1 MKVGGIVARQPNIL
15 FLFPDQLRADFLGCY
30 GAAFARTPA
39 IDALAAE
46 STVYER
52 AASMHPVCIPAR
64 AALLTGCNAVS
75 TGVLTNNYWLRPD
88 HEGCG
93 MPSWPTL
100 LSRAGYHTEGI
111 GKMHFIPWD
120 DPEGFAHRVVSED
133 KRHIHIQDDYA
144 DYLAAHGLQKR
155 RGWDEEGYT
164 EYLMASVSGIPYEH
178 QVDVWC
184 GREAVRFLETYDGDK
199 PFACM
204 VAFPGPHDPYD
215 PPADW
220 AQKFD
225 PAEMPP
231 ALPRTA
237 DSDAFR
243 DELIKSHRGGS
254 SRIDLANFPDST
266 KRRVR
271 AHYSALIAMIDT
283 QVGAIMAALAR
294 RPDADNTIVVLA
306 ADHGDFVGDY
316 GFLGKNLFFDAAM
329 HVPMIVR
336 IPGGPKGQRSRELVT
351 VTDLFAT
358 FLAVAEVANDTGKDS
373 YPIPTLAPEGA
384 SRRRYALGAVGN
396 GVCIQDGRWRLSR
409 YDNGLATLYDLDLPT
424 AEQVNLI
431 DAPEAQAVRAELD
444 AALTAELLKAAQVGF
459 RDKRYRYVTMT
470 AGHPAHERGWQRP
483 YPWDGIA

>member
-1 MKVGGIVARQPNIL
+1 MSKRPNIL

-30 GAAFARTPA
+30 GATFARTPA

-88 HEGCG
+88 HEACG

-120 DPEGFAHRVVSED
+120 DPEGFAHRVISED

-144 DYLAAHGLQKR
+144 GYLAAHGLRKR
-155 RGWDEEGYT
+155 RGWEEEGYT
-164 EYLMASVSGIPYEH
+164 EHLMASVSAIPHEH

-184 GREAVRFLETYDGDK
+184 GREAVRFLDSYDGDR

-215 PPADW
+215 PPADR
-220 AQKFD
+220 AARFD
-225 PAEMPP
+225 PADMPP

-237 DSDAFR
+237 DSDRFR
-243 DELIKSHRGGS
+243 DELISSHRGGS
-254 SRIDLANFPDST
+254 SRVDLEHFPEAT
-266 KRRVR
+266 QRRVR
-271 AHYSALIAMIDT
+271 THYSALIAMIDE
-283 QVGAIMAALAR
+283 QIAAIMAALAR
-294 RPDADNTIVVLA
+294 RPDADDTIVVLA

-336 IPGGPKGQRSRELVT
+336 VPGRAKGRRSRELVT
-351 VTDLFAT
+351 VTDLFAS
-358 FLAVAEVANDTGKDS
+358 FLAVAGVENATGKDS
-373 YPIPTLAPEGA
+373 YPIPALAPAGA
-384 SRRRYALGAVGN
+384 PRRRYALGAVGN
-396 GVCIQDGRWRLSR
+396 GVCIQDNHWRLSR
-409 YDNGLATLYDLDLPT
+409 YDNGLATLYDLDLPA

-431 DAPEAQAVRAELD
+431 EAPDAQAVRADLD
-444 AALTAELLKAAQVGF
+444 AALATELLKATQAGF
-459 RDKRYRYVTMT
+459 RDRRYPYVTMT
-470 AGHPAHERGWQRP
+470 EGHAAHSRGWERP
-483 YPWDGIA
+483 YPWSGVA

>member
-1 MKVGGIVARQPNIL
+1 MSKRPNIL

-30 GAAFARTPA
+30 GATFARTPA

-46 STVYER
+46 SVVYER

-88 HEGCG
+88 HEACG

-120 DPEGFAHRVVSED
+120 DPEGFAHRVISED

-164 EYLMASVSGIPYEH
+164 EHLMASVSAIPHEH

-184 GREAVRFLETYDGDK
+184 GREAVRFLDSYDGDK

-215 PPADW
+215 PPADR
-220 AQKFD
+220 AAGFD
-225 PAEMPP
+225 PADMPP

-237 DSDAFR
+237 DSDRFR
-243 DELIKSHRGGS
+243 DELISSHRGGS
-254 SRIDLANFPDST
+254 SRVDLGHFPEAT
-266 KRRVR
+266 QRRVR
-271 AHYSALIAMIDT
+271 AHYSALIAMIDE

-336 IPGGPKGQRSRELVT
+336 RPGGPKGQRSRDLVT
-351 VTDLFAT
+351 VTDLFAS
-358 FLAVAEVANDTGKDS
+358 FLAVAGVEDATGKDS
-373 YPIPTLAPEGA
+373 YPIPALAPAGA
-384 SRRRYALGAVGN
+384 PRRRHALGAVGN
-396 GVCIQDGRWRLSR
+396 GVCIQDDRWRLSR

-424 AEQVNLI
+424 AEQINLI
-431 DAPEAQAVRAELD
+431 DAPEARTVRAELD
-444 AALTAELLKAAQVGF
+444 AALAAELLKAAQAGF
-459 RDKRYRYVTMT
+459 RDRRYQYVTMS
-470 AGHPAHERGWQRP
+470 AGHAAHSRGWERP
-483 YPWDGIA
+483 YPWNGVA